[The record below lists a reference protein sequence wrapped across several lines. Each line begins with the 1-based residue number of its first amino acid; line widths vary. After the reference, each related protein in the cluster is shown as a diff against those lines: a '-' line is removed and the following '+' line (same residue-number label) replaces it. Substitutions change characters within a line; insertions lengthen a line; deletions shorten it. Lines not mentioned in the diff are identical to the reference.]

1 MCTTANYIKEVCT
14 KITSRSANK
23 NFISIQSILL
33 TKKKKKWKPWHSSD
47 IFYFLCTTSHSC
59 CNQMTCEKPSC
70 KTPAERKQVR
80 QRGDGLSRIR
90 IQQAINRSI
99 FLKVQM
105 KCMQF
110 TLKTNIYN
118 SFFFFFFLN
127 QICYITNTSEKHG
140 EREKT
145 KTGFALSAL
154 KHFWSYRIITYIHY
168 FRDRSTYWRE
178 SEIWPG
184 ILLLLLSSDGYVINI
199 FSIAWLHI
207 SVLRL
212 SKLWRRKRWVCGFF
226 LFLWL
231 H

>member
-118 SFFFFFFLN
+118 SFFFFFFKSNLLHN
-127 QICYITNTSEKHG
+127 KYVG
-140 EREKT
+140 ETWRTGENKNRFCFIRT
-145 KTGFALSAL
+145 KALLELPYHNVHS
-154 KHFWSYRIITYIHY
+154 
-168 FRDRSTYWRE
+168 
-178 SEIWPG
+178 
-184 ILLLLLSSDGYVINI
+184 LL
-199 FSIAWLHI
+199 
-207 SVLRL
+207 
-212 SKLWRRKRWVCGFF
+212 
-226 LFLWL
+226 
-231 H
+231 

>member
-33 TKKKKKWKPWHSSD
+33 TKKKKKWKPWHSLD

-118 SFFFFFFLN
+118 SFFFFFFKSNLLHN
-127 QICYITNTSEKHG
+127 KYVG
-140 EREKT
+140 ETWRTGENKNRFCFIRT
-145 KTGFALSAL
+145 KALLELPYHNVHS
-154 KHFWSYRIITYIHY
+154 
-168 FRDRSTYWRE
+168 
-178 SEIWPG
+178 
-184 ILLLLLSSDGYVINI
+184 LL
-199 FSIAWLHI
+199 
-207 SVLRL
+207 
-212 SKLWRRKRWVCGFF
+212 
-226 LFLWL
+226 
-231 H
+231 

>member
-1 MCTTANYIKEVCT
+1 
-14 KITSRSANK
+14 
-23 NFISIQSILL
+23 
-33 TKKKKKWKPWHSSD
+33 
-47 IFYFLCTTSHSC
+47 
-59 CNQMTCEKPSC
+59 MTCEKPSC

-80 QRGDGLSRIR
+80 QRGDGLSKNQNPAGDKQIHFP
-90 IQQAINRSI
+90 QSSDEMYAIYTQNKYLQ
-99 FLKVQM
+99 FL
-105 KCMQF
+105 
-110 TLKTNIYN
+110 
-118 SFFFFFFLN
+118 FFFFFLN

>member
-1 MCTTANYIKEVCT
+1 
-14 KITSRSANK
+14 
-23 NFISIQSILL
+23 
-33 TKKKKKWKPWHSSD
+33 
-47 IFYFLCTTSHSC
+47 
-59 CNQMTCEKPSC
+59 MTCEKPSC

-118 SFFFFFFLN
+118 SFFFFFFKSNLLHN
-127 QICYITNTSEKHG
+127 KYVG
-140 EREKT
+140 ETWRTGENKNRFCFIRT
-145 KTGFALSAL
+145 KAL
-154 KHFWSYRIITYIHY
+154 WSYRIITYIHY

>member
-118 SFFFFFFLN
+118 SFFFFFFKSNLLHN
-127 QICYITNTSEKHG
+127 KYVG
-140 EREKT
+140 ETWRTGENKNRFCFIRT
-145 KTGFALSAL
+145 KALMELPYHNVHS
-154 KHFWSYRIITYIHY
+154 
-168 FRDRSTYWRE
+168 
-178 SEIWPG
+178 
-184 ILLLLLSSDGYVINI
+184 LL
-199 FSIAWLHI
+199 
-207 SVLRL
+207 
-212 SKLWRRKRWVCGFF
+212 
-226 LFLWL
+226 
-231 H
+231 